1 MKLIAVIKRC
11 FHNNSII
18 KVSNQNKGFTLVELL
33 VVATIIAIL
42 LAMAVPN
49 LIKAKISAKS

>member
-1 MKLIAVIKRC
+1 MKLNAVIKRC

-33 VVATIIAIL
+33 VVATISNPLGYGGA
-42 LAMAVPN
+42 
-49 LIKAKISAKS
+49 